1 MNKDVLSFPDLET
14 DRLQLRNVRIE
25 DAEFIFKLYSDEE
38 VCEYLYDEEIYESID
53 GAENFIRWNSD
64 PEHKG
69 NNRWCIMSKSS
80 QEALGTCGY
89 DSWDRENNI
98 AEIGYDLWK
107 EFWGQGY
114 MREALIAAIDSG
126 FTNMNLN
133 RINAF
138 VALNNLRSARLLES
152 LGFTREGIYREKHFY
167 RGEYFDH
174 YTYSLLK
181 REWNTK

>member
-1 MNKDVLSFPDLET
+1 MRK
-14 DRLQLRNVRIE
+14 
-25 DAEFIFKLYSDEE
+25 SDK
-38 VCEYLYDEEIYESID
+38 ES
-53 GAENFIRWNSD
+53 
-64 PEHKG
+64 
-69 NNRWCIMSKSS
+69 M
-80 QEALGTCGY
+80 GTCGY

-114 MREALIAAIDSG
+114 MREALIAAIYSG
-126 FTNMNLN
+126 FNNMDLN

-138 VALNNLRSARLLES
+138 VALDNLRSARLLES
-152 LGFTREGIYREKHFY
+152 LGFKREGIYREKHFY

-174 YTYSLLK
+174 YTYSLLR